1 VPPSLAEIDLATDAL
16 PGDELHALLRQARR
30 EGPVVAARFLG
41 APAHLIT
48 QYAAL
53 RELFGSHEQ
62 FPGGVVYEFG
72 TRPHIGRTFIDM
84 DGTEHD
90 RYRQLA
96 MPAFRSRAVSRFVD
110 AELTPLAHEVLDRI
124 ASEGSADL
132 AVSLAQVL
140 PFWAISRKLGLPRG
154 SEERQRAWALAL
166 LSYPS
171 DPEGALRAS
180 AEVTEFLRPAMDE
193 RRTTP
198 GDDVISGLLRGEVH
212 GIRMTDEEVASH
224 VRLLYAVGATTTS
237 DAMSTVLHRLLT
249 EPGLLDRA
257 RSEPEVLPLV
267 VHESLRMEPPVSILP
282 RIAALG
288 GTIAGVEVPPG
299 ALVLCGIA
307 AANRDPEVFED
318 PDRFD
323 PDRAEQEILTFGF
336 GQKYCPGTHLARKQI
351 LALLDALL
359 ERLPGL
365 RLVQADPPTN
375 AVLRRVEHL
384 RVEWDR

>member
-1 VPPSLAEIDLATDAL
+1 MDPSLADTDLAAGTFA
-16 PGDELHALLRQARR
+16 GDELHALMRRARR
-30 EGPVVAARFLG
+30 EGPVVRTRFMG
-41 APAHLIT
+41 APAYLVT
-48 QYAAL
+48 EFAAL
-53 RELFGSHEQ
+53 REFFGAHEQ

-84 DGTEHD
+84 DGVEHD

-96 MPAFRSRAVSRFVD
+96 MPAFRSRAVTRFVD
-110 AELTPLAHEVLDRI
+110 ADLTPLAHEVLDGMV
-124 ASEGSADL
+124 ADGTADL
-132 AVSLAQVL
+132 ATGLAQVL

-154 SEERQRAWALAL
+154 SEERQRSWALAL

-180 AEVTEFLRPAMDE
+180 AEVTEFLRPAME
-193 RRTTP
+193 QRRTNP

-237 DAMSTVLHRLLT
+237 DAMSTVLHRMLS
-249 EPGLLDRA
+249 EPGLIDRA
-257 RSEPEVLPLV
+257 RAEPEVLPLV
-267 VHESLRMEPPVSILP
+267 VHESLRMEPPVSVLP
-282 RIAALG
+282 RIAAAG
-288 GTIAGVEVPPG
+288 GSVGGVEVPPG

-307 AANRDPEVFED
+307 AANRDPDVFD
-318 PDRFD
+318 RPDRFD
-323 PDRAEQEILTFGF
+323 PERGEHEILTFGF
-336 GQKYCPGTHLARKQI
+336 GQKYCPGTHLARQQV
-351 LALLDALL
+351 LAALDAML

-365 RLVQADPPTN
+365 RLVHADEPTN
-375 AVLRRVEHL
+375 AVLRRVEHV